1 MRDKVGGVPFFSV
14 VIPVYNGEKYIE
26 QCVRSVLSQTFEDLE
41 VVAVDDGSA
50 DSTGQILEGIAKE
63 DERLRVLHPEN
74 GGVFRARAA
83 GLLASRGTYVLF
95 CDGDDELSSLKALEM
110 LYESASSE
118 EYDVIQYGYKKVF
131 RHIRVADNTVK
142 TPTVIER
149 EEFYEREYPYL
160 LSSRN
165 IASRLMVNTVTK
177 AYHRRLCESA
187 PAPDALERLF
197 MGDDM
202 LLNLYLLEG
211 CSRALYLPDCLYTS
225 YRLRGSS
232 SRYRREEMHNLNII
246 KAYQLSFL
254 ERWKGKD
261 LQRVTYLHHFETA
274 DWLFVHMK
282 NSIGAL
288 GREECAALLSEILSL
303 PAFVRAREY
312 FSERNEDALCVRL
325 LVSGNV
331 EEYLS
336 EAKKNGTLPLKARIY
351 KLIKEKIVYK
361 I

>member
-1 MRDKVGGVPFFSV
+1 
-14 VIPVYNGEKYIE
+14 
-26 QCVRSVLSQTFEDLE
+26 
-41 VVAVDDGSA
+41 
-50 DSTGQILEGIAKE
+50 
-63 DERLRVLHPEN
+63 
-74 GGVFRARAA
+74 
-83 GLLASRGTYVLF
+83 
-95 CDGDDELSSLKALEM
+95 
-110 LYESASSE
+110 
-118 EYDVIQYGYKKVF
+118 
-131 RHIRVADNTVK
+131 
-142 TPTVIER
+142 
-149 EEFYEREYPYL
+149 
-160 LSSRN
+160 
-165 IASRLMVNTVTK
+165 
-177 AYHRRLCESA
+177 
-187 PAPDALERLF
+187 
-197 MGDDM
+197 M

-232 SRYRREEMHNLNII
+232 ARYRREEMHNLDII
-246 KAYQLSFL
+246 KAHQLSFL

-274 DWLFVHMK
+274 DWLFVHIK